1 MNEISCKFPIIETD
15 RLILREL
22 KTTDIN
28 DLFEILSSE
37 SVTKY
42 YGKYPMENLSEAEDL
57 ILKFHKAFY
66 EQKSIRWGIE
76 LKEPNRIIGTCG
88 FHCWNKNHFRA
99 EVGYELGEAFWN
111 KGYATE
117 AISSIL
123 IYGFEFM
130 DLKRIEAIVY
140 PENNPSEKLLLNL
153 GFEHEGLLKKYANF
167 RDRQQ
172 DLNIFA
178 ILKSN

>member
-76 LKEPNRIIGTCG
+76 LKEPNKIIGTCG

>member
-1 MNEISCKFPIIETD
+1 MK
-15 RLILREL
+15 
-22 KTTDIN
+22 
-28 DLFEILSSE
+28 
-37 SVTKY
+37 
-42 YGKYPMENLSEAEDL
+42 NLSEAEDL
-57 ILKFHKAFY
+57 ILKFHKAFS

-76 LKEPNRIIGTCG
+76 LREINRIIGTCG

>member
-1 MNEISCKFPIIETD
+1 MNEISCKFPIIETE
-15 RLILREL
+15 RLILRKLET
-22 KTTDIN
+22 KDIN

-37 SVTKY
+37 RVTKY

-57 ILKFHKAFY
+57 ILKFHKAF
-66 EQKSIRWGIE
+66 EDQKSIRWGIE
-76 LKEPNRIIGTCG
+76 LKETNRIIGTCG

-117 AISSIL
+117 AIFAIL
-123 IYGFEFM
+123 KYGFEFM
-130 DLKRIEAIVY
+130 ELERIEAIVY
-140 PENNPSEKLLLNL
+140 PENKYSEKLLLNL

-167 RDRQQ
+167 RDKQQ

-178 ILKSN
+178 IFRK

>member
-1 MNEISCKFPIIETD
+1 MNEISGKFPIIETE
-15 RLILREL
+15 RLILRKLE
-22 KTTDIN
+22 TTDIN

-37 SVTKY
+37 RVTKY
-42 YGKYPMENLSEAEDL
+42 YGKYPMKNLSESEDL
-57 ILKFHKAFY
+57 ILKFHKAFS

-76 LKEPNRIIGTCG
+76 LKEINRIIGTCG

-117 AISSIL
+117 AISDIL
-123 IYGFEFM
+123 KYGFELM
-130 DLKRIEAIVY
+130 NLKRIEAIVY
-140 PENNPSEKLLLNL
+140 PENKPSEKLLLNL

-167 RDRQQ
+167 RDKQQ

-178 ILKSN
+178 IFEK

>member
-1 MNEISCKFPIIETD
+1 MNEISGKFPIIETE
-15 RLILREL
+15 RLILRKLE
-22 KTTDIN
+22 TTDIN

-37 SVTKY
+37 KVTKY
-42 YGKYPMENLSEAEDL
+42 YGKCPMKNLSEAEDL

-76 LKEPNRIIGTCG
+76 LKERNRIIGTCG

-123 IYGFEFM
+123 IYGFELM
-130 DLKRIEAIVY
+130 NLKRIEAIVY
-140 PENNPSEKLLLNL
+140 PENKPSEKLLLNL

-167 RDRQQ
+167 RDKQQ

-178 ILKSN
+178 IFEK

>member
-1 MNEISCKFPIIETD
+1 MNEISDKFPIIETE
-15 RLILREL
+15 RLILRKLE
-22 KTTDIN
+22 TTDIN

-37 SVTKY
+37 RVTKY
-42 YGKYPMENLSEAEDL
+42 YGKYPMKNLSEAEDL
-57 ILKFHKAFY
+57 ILKFHKAFS

-76 LKEPNRIIGTCG
+76 LKEINRIIGTCG

-99 EVGYELGEAFWN
+99 EVGYELGEVFWN

-117 AISSIL
+117 AISDIL
-123 IYGFEFM
+123 KYGFELM
-130 DLKRIEAIVY
+130 NLKRIEAIVY
-140 PENNPSEKLLLNL
+140 PENKPSEKLLLNL

-167 RDRQQ
+167 RDKQQ

-178 ILKSN
+178 LFEK

>member
-1 MNEISCKFPIIETD
+1 MNEINCKFPIIETE
-15 RLILREL
+15 RLILRKLE
-22 KTTDIN
+22 TTDIN

-37 SVTKY
+37 RVTKY
-42 YGKYPMENLSEAEDL
+42 YGKYPMKNLSEAEDL
-57 ILKFHKAFY
+57 ILKFHKVFS

-76 LKEPNRIIGTCG
+76 LKEINRIIGTCG

-123 IYGFEFM
+123 RYGFELM
-130 DLKRIEAIVY
+130 NLKRIEAIVY
-140 PENNPSEKLLLNL
+140 PENKPSEKLLLNL

-167 RDRQQ
+167 RDKQQ

-178 ILKSN
+178 IFSK

>member
-1 MNEISCKFPIIETD
+1 MSEIVNKFPIIETD
-15 RLILREL
+15 RLMLREL
-22 KTTDIN
+22 ETTDIN
-28 DLFEILSSE
+28 DLFDILSSE
-37 SVTKY
+37 RVTKY
-42 YGKYPMENLSEAEDL
+42 YGKYPMKNLSEADDL
-57 ILKFHKAFY
+57 ILKFYKSFKD
-66 EQKSIRWGIE
+66 QKSIRWGIE
-76 LKEPNRIIGTCG
+76 LKETNRIIGTCG

-123 IYGFEFM
+123 RYGFEFM
-130 DLKRIEAIVY
+130 YLERIEAIVY
-140 PENNPSEKLLLNL
+140 PENKPSEKLLLNL

-167 RDRQQ
+167 RDKQQ

-178 ILKSN
+178 IFEK

>member
-1 MNEISCKFPIIETD
+1 MNEISCKFPIIETE
-15 RLILREL
+15 RLILRKLE
-22 KTTDIN
+22 TTDIN

-37 SVTKY
+37 RVTKY
-42 YGKYPMENLSEAEDL
+42 YGKYPMKNLSEAEDL

-76 LKEPNRIIGTCG
+76 LKETNRVIGTCG

-123 IYGFEFM
+123 IYGFELM
-130 DLKRIEAIVY
+130 NLKRIEAIVY
-140 PENNPSEKLLLNL
+140 PENRPSEKLLLNL

-167 RDRQQ
+167 RDKQQ

-178 ILKSN
+178 IFEK

>member
-1 MNEISCKFPIIETD
+1 MNEISGKFPIIETE
-15 RLILREL
+15 RLILRKLE
-22 KTTDIN
+22 TTDIN

-37 SVTKY
+37 RVTKY
-42 YGKYPMENLSEAEDL
+42 YGKYPMKNLSEAEDL
-57 ILKFHKAFY
+57 ILKFHKVFS

-76 LKEPNRIIGTCG
+76 LKEINRIIGTCG

-117 AISSIL
+117 AISDIL
-123 IYGFEFM
+123 RYGFELM
-130 DLKRIEAIVY
+130 NLKRIEAIVY
-140 PENNPSEKLLLNL
+140 PENKPSEKLLLSL

-167 RDRQQ
+167 RDKQQ

-178 ILKSN
+178 IFEK

>member
-1 MNEISCKFPIIETD
+1 MNEISCKFPIIETE
-15 RLILREL
+15 RLILRKLE
-22 KTTDIN
+22 TTDIN

-37 SVTKY
+37 RVTKY

-57 ILKFHKAFY
+57 ILKFHKAF
-66 EQKSIRWGIE
+66 EDQKSIRWGIE
-76 LKEPNRIIGTCG
+76 LKETNRIIGTCG

-117 AISSIL
+117 AICAIL
-123 IYGFEFM
+123 KYGFEFM
-130 DLKRIEAIVY
+130 ELERIEAIVY
-140 PENNPSEKLLLNL
+140 PENKYSEKLLLNL

-167 RDRQQ
+167 RDKQQ
-172 DLNIFA
+172 NLNIFA
-178 ILKSN
+178 IFRK

>member
-1 MNEISCKFPIIETD
+1 MSEIVNKFPIIETE
-15 RLILREL
+15 RLILRKLE
-22 KTTDIN
+22 TTDIN

-76 LKEPNRIIGTCG
+76 LKETNRIIGTCG

>member
-1 MNEISCKFPIIETD
+1 MSEIVNKFPIIETD
-15 RLILREL
+15 RIILREL
-22 KTTDIN
+22 ETTDVN

-37 SVTKY
+37 RVTKY
-42 YGKYPMENLSEAEDL
+42 YGKYPMKNLSEAEDL
-57 ILKFHKAFY
+57 ILKFHKAFS

-76 LKEPNRIIGTCG
+76 LKETNRIIGTCG

-99 EVGYELGEAFWN
+99 EIGYELGEAFWN

-123 IYGFEFM
+123 RYGFEFM
-130 DLKRIEAIVY
+130 DLKRVEAIVY
-140 PENNPSEKLLLNL
+140 PENKPSEKLLLNL

-167 RDRQQ
+167 RDKQQ

-178 ILKSN
+178 IFEK

>member
-1 MNEISCKFPIIETD
+1 MNEISGKFPIIETE
-15 RLILREL
+15 RLILRKLE
-22 KTTDIN
+22 TTDIN

-37 SVTKY
+37 RVTKY
-42 YGKYPMENLSEAEDL
+42 YGKYPMKNLSEAEDL
-57 ILKFHKAFY
+57 ILKFHKAFS

-76 LKEPNRIIGTCG
+76 LKEINRIIGTCG

-117 AISSIL
+117 AISDIL
-123 IYGFEFM
+123 KYGFELM
-130 DLKRIEAIVY
+130 NLKRIEAIVY
-140 PENNPSEKLLLNL
+140 PENKPSEKLLLNL

-167 RDRQQ
+167 RDKQQ

-178 ILKSN
+178 IFEK